1 MQLAT
6 IKGRATATVKHPSLA
21 GCRMLLAQMLDAKL
35 QPEGDPVLIIDRL
48 GAGHGDMVMITSD
61 GLGLRQMLNDNTS
74 PARWWTV
81 GIVDHHGAQMRM
93 NGGKAGG
100 RAGKDSGGKSG
111 GEA

>member
-48 GAGHGDMVMITSD
+48 GAGQGDMVMITSD

-81 GIVDHHGAQMRM
+81 GIVDHHGVQMRM
-93 NGGKAGG
+93 NGGNT
-100 RAGKDSGGKSG
+100 GGKSG
-111 GEA
+111 GDA